1 MTFNEIDIGNVRGIQ
16 GEKGDKGDKG
26 NTPSLTDLK
35 YDKQNGEFVTKK
47 GNGNIVRYTITI
59 NGEEIECYMDKEGH
73 LCNSEG
79 YLIIDGELTEQ
90 QGVPFD
96 IEEYGYEYLPL
107 KIDEDNNLLNNNGE
121 MIDDKGNVLYVESSF
136 IGDIAN
142 YIYHDTDGYNQLIQS
157 VYPYIVDTLV
167 SADPTDE
174 KYKNFFKEI
183 EGDIKYYICADNP
196 KLTIYMEDNDLHNT
210 CKYKD
215 GNGELVVDEDTG
227 EYAFVPLEKN
237 ALYLY
242 NAHSD
247 AVDNEIMHYD
257 IYLCTFANTVPK
269 KLISANDFNI
279 DYNVIDD
286 FLLDVKDSVTD
297 DEKEV
302 YLKLF
307 TRGTRGQFYSM
318 SDVDTLFDDNVISKL
333 GAVNGIAQLNNDGKV
348 PLSQLP
354 TVIENIIEGTMDNN
368 GVFTPSDNSESDLVE
383 RESYVYLDI
392 NDGNSYRWS
401 GSTYVYIGNTND
413 LDRQID
419 SELDE
424 DSVHA
429 VENGVITSKF
439 NEVISNQN
447 TVNISLNHSLSDVS
461 DELEL
466 KEDLSNK
473 VTSLDDSN
481 THYPTC
487 EAVRLE
493 LGKKAD
499 LVYASDM
506 KNMFAPVCKALLNRT
521 GIEYASWHVEVTKL
535 SQKSDDYSLLDI
547 TVDFIGHTWGMARHR
562 YSNTPEGTWVKEDS
576 IDGSSYSTTVMVYRP
591 YPITILIET
600 DFGSFIKNYDY
611 TGAEEVG

>member
-1 MTFNEIDIGNVRGIQ
+1 MSYNEIDIGNVRGIQ
-16 GEKGDKGDKG
+16 GEKGEKGDKG
-26 NTPSLTDLK
+26 NTPSLIDLK

-47 GNGNIVRYTITI
+47 GIGNIVRYTITI
-59 NGEEIECYMDKEGH
+59 DGEEVECYMDKEGH

-354 TVIENIIEGTMDNN
+354 SFIEKIIEGTMDNS

-401 GSTYVYIGNTND
+401 GSTYVFIGNTND
-413 LDRQID
+413 LDKQID

-429 VENGVITSKF
+429 VENRVITQKIS
-439 NEVISNQN
+439 EVNNRIY
-447 TVNISLNHSLSDVS
+447 SLSTS
-461 DELEL
+461 
-466 KEDLSNK
+466 KENISNK
-473 VTSLDDSN
+473 VSTLSNNNNQYLSNGALYDIVKCFSNLIEISLVSTSRTSTNPNKVEFIFETNVTNLIMKGDFYYLPHDEIGADGYNSFTTTISQKNYTYTVDYQVDSN
-481 THYPTC
+481 GEDIYLNLQIYFPNS
-487 EAVRLE
+487 
-493 LGKKAD
+493 KI
-499 LVYASDM
+499 
-506 KNMFAPVCKALLNRT
+506 LLFDKWYN
-521 GIEYASWHVEVTKL
+521 
-535 SQKSDDYSLLDI
+535 KSGNQ
-547 TVDFIGHTWGMARHR
+547 V
-562 YSNTPEGTWVKEDS
+562 
-576 IDGSSYSTTVMVYRP
+576 
-591 YPITILIET
+591 
-600 DFGSFIKNYDY
+600 
-611 TGAEEVG
+611 